1 MADQNWWE
9 EKDGAPEPKSGGLS
23 EEEAEMIASLIK
35 EKGSVGKAGPYLA
48 IVEVN
53 ALLRDFARNREADTT
68 RWLTRDRWGG
78 RLLGPSILTSLA
90 YVIGVLFFGLS
101 STLEPI
107 IPGYDYFGTV
117 TQACCFWPVFFLPG
131 FFIFPGTPPRNA
143 TLMSELK
150 EEYPNAAKHYDD
162 ASLFGRP
169 DHQLPAHIRTSQDHQ
184 TMSWDWVTCSH
195 HARCEGNTK
204 SGVVTM
210 MMRGRGGKDSDEDTV
225 EQFGGVEEMDPVE
238 AYVQQMVARRCRAK
252 KKPGSDYC
260 RQHQRQA
267 PESRPDAE
275 ARRNMEEWELVTLEP
290 CSEKV
295 PSWEGVAEGNRCNL
309 CRGVFCPHHFI
320 FADAV
325 TLAPRSRS
333 EIRTT
338 VVCNSC
344 VSSRNTDIFGEV
356 AHLRSEG
363 RSSEAFFL
371 ARRMAAEGIDGA
383 LELVEEI
390 MKLDLLSDR

>member
-53 ALLRDFARNREADTT
+53 ALLRDFARNREAATT
-68 RWLTRDRWGG
+68 RWLTRARWAD
-78 RLLGPSILTSLA
+78 RLLVPGILTSLA
-90 YVIGVLFFGLS
+90 YIIGVLFFGLS

-107 IPGYDYFGTV
+107 IPGYDYFATV

-169 DHQLPAHIRTSQDHQ
+169 GGILPPHIRTSQDHQ

-204 SGVVTM
+204 SG
-210 MMRGRGGKDSDEDTV
+210 
-225 EQFGGVEEMDPVE
+225 
-238 AYVQQMVARRCRAK
+238 RRCRAK

-275 ARRNMEEWELVTLEP
+275 EWELATLEP

-333 EIRTT
+333 DIRTT

>member
-53 ALLRDFARNREADTT
+53 ALLRDFARNREAATT

-78 RLLGPSILTSLA
+78 RLLGAGILTSLA

-107 IPGYDYFGTV
+107 IPGYDYFATV

-131 FFIFPGTPPRNA
+131 FFISPGTPSRNA

-150 EEYPNAAKHYDD
+150 EEYPNAAKHYND

-169 DHQLPAHIRTSQDHQ
+169 SGILPPHIRTSQDHQ
-184 TMSWDWVTCSH
+184 TMSWDWVKCSH
-195 HARCEGNTK
+195 NARCKGNTK
-204 SGVVTM
+204 SG
-210 MMRGRGGKDSDEDTV
+210 
-225 EQFGGVEEMDPVE
+225 
-238 AYVQQMVARRCRAK
+238 RRCRAK

-267 PESRPDAE
+267 PKSRPDAE
-275 ARRNMEEWELVTLEP
+275 ARRNMEEWELATLEP

-320 FADAV
+320 
-325 TLAPRSRS
+325 APRRS
-333 EIRTT
+333 GIRTT
-338 VVCNSC
+338 GVCNSC
-344 VSSRNTDIFGEV
+344 VSDR
-356 AHLRSEG
+356 
-363 RSSEAFFL
+363 
-371 ARRMAAEGIDGA
+371 
-383 LELVEEI
+383 
-390 MKLDLLSDR
+390 MKLGLLSDR

>member
-53 ALLRDFARNREADTT
+53 ALLRDFARNREAATT
-68 RWLTRDRWGG
+68 RWLTRDRWET
-78 RLLGPSILTSLA
+78 RLLGAGILTSLA

-107 IPGYDYFGTV
+107 IPGYDYFATV

-131 FFIFPGTPPRNA
+131 FYISPGSPPQNA

-150 EEYPNAAKHYDD
+150 EEYPNAAKHYND

-169 DHQLPAHIRTSQDHQ
+169 YHILPAHIRTSQDHQ
-184 TMSWDWVTCSH
+184 TMSWDWVKCSH
-195 HARCEGNTK
+195 NARCKGNTK
-204 SGVVTM
+204 PG
-210 MMRGRGGKDSDEDTV
+210 
-225 EQFGGVEEMDPVE
+225 
-238 AYVQQMVARRCRAK
+238 RRCQAK

-267 PESRPDAE
+267 PKSRPDAE
-275 ARRNMEEWELVTLEP
+275 ARRNMEEWELATLEP

-295 PSWEGVAEGNRCNL
+295 PSWEGVPEGNRCAY
-309 CRGVFCPHHFI
+309 CGGVFCPHHFI
-320 FADAV
+320 AIR
-325 TLAPRSRS
+325 RSG
-333 EIRTT
+333 IPTT
-338 VVCNSC
+338 GVCNSC
-344 VSSRNTDIFGEV
+344 VYD
-356 AHLRSEG
+356 A
-363 RSSEAFFL
+363 
-371 ARRMAAEGIDGA
+371 
-383 LELVEEI
+383 
-390 MKLDLLSDR
+390 